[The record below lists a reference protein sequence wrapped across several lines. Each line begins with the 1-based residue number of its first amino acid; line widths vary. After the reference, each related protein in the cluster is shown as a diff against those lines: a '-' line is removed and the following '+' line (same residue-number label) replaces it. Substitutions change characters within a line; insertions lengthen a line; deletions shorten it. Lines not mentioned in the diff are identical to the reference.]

1 MMIAEPRTTSG
12 APDPVAAANALRARG
27 LRVSAARRL
36 VLEAL
41 WLADGPVTAE
51 DIARGLGGRLPV
63 SDRASTYR
71 NLATL
76 EEAGLVRHLHAG
88 HGAGRWEHTGRPARA
103 YAACDAC
110 GTLTALGPEAASR
123 LAEAVLTA
131 CGHEAS
137 LTHFPVVGR
146 CPGCSANR

>member
-1 MMIAEPRTTSG
+1 MTSAVARPRR
-12 APDPVAAANALRARG
+12 AVPDPIAAANALRSRG

-110 GTLTALGPEAASR
+110 GVLTALSPEAAGR
-123 LAEAVLTA
+123 LAEAVLAA

-137 LTHFPVVGR
+137 LSHFPVVGR
-146 CPGCSANR
+146 CPRCSAHR